1 MTDTEWEREAR
12 RLKAA
17 VTRAK
22 TARAKAETLLD
33 KLARLADVRAAELA
47 LHQHRL
53 RYYDLTAPR
62 R

>member
-22 TARAKAETLLD
+22 TARTKATALPE
-33 KLARLADVRAAELA
+33 KLACLATLRAAEA
-47 LHQHRL
+47 DLHQHKL
-53 RYYDLTAPR
+53 QYYDLTAPR